1 MKAKLLYLFYTLILI
16 SCIAV
21 ICSDLLVQR
30 NSKTFLYDST
40 GEISYNKVGLV
51 LGTAKYLNDGS
62 TNLYYQ
68 YRIDAA
74 SELYKSGK
82 VKYLIV
88 SGDNSRK
95 DYDEPS
101 MMKQDLIAEGVPSEA
116 IYLDYA
122 GFRTLDSVVRS
133 KAIFGQDSIT
143 IISQPFHN
151 ERAICLAQK
160 NGIYAVGY
168 NAENVYKMAGMKTD
182 LRERFAR
189 IKMVGDMFFGVQP
202 KFLGDTIVIP
212 D

>member
-16 SCIAV
+16 ACIAV
-21 ICSDLLVQR
+21 IGSDLLVKR

-40 GEISYNKVGLV
+40 EEIPYNKVGLV

>member
-1 MKAKLLYLFYTLILI
+1 M
-16 SCIAV
+16 
-21 ICSDLLVQR
+21 
-30 NSKTFLYDST
+30 
-40 GEISYNKVGLV
+40 

-74 SELYKSGK
+74 SKLYKSGK